1 MPGLQGFNLLWR
13 VIFTPYILCYQDRE
27 DGILH
32 RFYEEIMN
40 SGGDFMEKLTAM
52 PNVTLFAPSNAAFND
67 PSIQPYLINRTY
79 IRSLLDLH
87 IVNRRLSLDD
97 IDSES
102 VDKVRKRAI
111 YIYMFFLF
119 NFLWYC
125 VVYFIFTY
133 EGIKDAG

>member
-1 MPGLQGFNLLWR
+1 MA
-13 VIFTPYILCYQDRE
+13 YILCYQDRE
-27 DGILH
+27 YGILH

-67 PSIQPYLINRTY
+67 PSIQPYLTNRTY

-102 VDKVRKRAI
+102 VDKVCKTCNI
-111 YIYMFFLF
+111 YVFSIKFLMVCCCLF
-119 NFLWYC
+119 
-125 VVYFIFTY
+125 YFYFW
-133 EGIKDAG
+133 KN